1 MEKKYELLSIVL
13 RELQSAGVLN
23 HLILSGSWCQYYYRI
38 LFDKAPEIPLIR
50 TTDIDFLVPNPLRI
64 DKSIDIAQLLN
75 NLGFD
80 NDFDYHTGLIKYV
93 HPDLEIQ
100 FLTPALGREKGT
112 PYEIRQFHINA
123 EGLRYLILLQD
134 NKFQMEHE
142 GITLWLP
149 EPEAFVLQKILASQ
163 KRKDQAKRDRDRLAA
178 QNIGEL
184 CLRYQKRRDRLKSIF
199 DGLPH
204 KWQKKIL
211 NELKDLSRVLYC
223 FMEGSDS

>member
-23 HLILSGSWCQYYYRI
+23 HLILSGSWCQYYYRV
-38 LFDKAPEIPLIR
+38 LFDNAPEIPLIR

-134 NKFQMEHE
+134 YKFQMEH
-142 GITLWLP
+142 T
-149 EPEAFVLQKILASQ
+149 
-163 KRKDQAKRDRDRLAA
+163 
-178 QNIGEL
+178 
-184 CLRYQKRRDRLKSIF
+184 
-199 DGLPH
+199 
-204 KWQKKIL
+204 
-211 NELKDLSRVLYC
+211 RV
-223 FMEGSDS
+223 